1 MLPPPL
7 LLYLLAKLGVLTTAS
22 PSISIWLV
30 LLALWLIGIA
40 ALLSSGWQRSI
51 IVVTSSVYSAASLVV
66 LPILFYALIAI
77 TTGTQPTPFVLSA
90 VSDTTRVVVPRD
102 QEALVFMGLAA
113 VGFVSAFLGF
123 HLIAR
128 QGDAS
133 RRLVLCGYRP
143 WQLVTARLAALAIA
157 VVAVSAFSCAMLR
170 GFFAPTHLLATGIGL
185 VLVGLVYGCYGL
197 LAGALFPR
205 ELEGILSIVLLT
217 NVDLAWLQNPVYYTE
232 AQNRAVIRALPG
244 YWPAQVGMIA
254 AFSDHPIWR
263 AASMSLLYAAALLV
277 IAVSLFWR
285 RMHLHA
291 GGDAGTAPDLAPESL
306 PTRGS
311 SP

>member
-1 MLPPPL
+1 MRTARTRVAVTLTARL
-7 LLYLLAKLGVLTTAS
+7 LLRNRVAMSL
-22 PSISIWLV
+22 
-30 LLALWLIGIA
+30 
-40 ALLSSGWQRSI
+40 
-51 IVVTSSVYSAASLVV
+51 IVVI
-66 LPILFYALIAI
+66 PILFYALIAI

-90 VSDTTRVVVPRD
+90 VSETTRVVVPRD
-102 QEALVFMGLAA
+102 HEALVFMGLAA

-143 WQLVTARLAALAIA
+143 WQLVVARLAVLAIA
-157 VVAVSAFSCAMLR
+157 VVAVSALSCAMLR
-170 GFFAPTHLLATGIGL
+170 AFFAPAHVLATGVAF

-232 AQNRAVIRALPG
+232 AQNRAVIRSLPG

-263 AASMSLLYAAALLV
+263 AAMMSLLYATVLLV

-291 GGDAGTAPDLAPESL
+291 SGDAHADASAAPDLDAESL
-306 PTRGS
+306 LPRGS